1 MTHRWLFV
9 RPATN
14 MEGMD
19 DRTVT
24 GRVVAVLDAVA
35 AHGGPMTLA
44 DLTREVGVPKPTVR
58 RIAADLVARRMLQRS
73 PDGRYRLGSHLL
85 DLGRRAAFQQG
96 LLHAATPHVQ
106 DLFARTGEIV
116 WVCEIS
122 DGSITFMGMAFG
134 ANRAPDVRRG
144 EWPNDPR
151 SAALQTS
158 ALGRVVLAE
167 RPDLLEGL
175 RGRPPAPQT
184 PRGTMSWPRF
194 LDELRAVR
202 DTAIAVEHEQCRLGF
217 SCVATG
223 VRGPGGGLIG
233 CLGVTGRT
241 GSLSTGRMARLLPA
255 ASDDITRAAGTLFES
270 PPRSLEGRH
279 PS

>member
-1 MTHRWLFV
+1 
-9 RPATN
+9 
-14 MEGMD
+14 MD

-35 AHGGPMTLA
+35 ARGGPMTLA

-58 RIAADLVARRMLQRS
+58 RIAADLVARRMLRRD
-73 PDGRYRLGSHLL
+73 PDGRYRLGPRLL
-85 DLGRRAAFQQG
+85 DLGRRAALQEG

-122 DGSITFMGMAFG
+122 EGSITFMTIAYG

-144 EWPNDPR
+144 EWSNDPR
-151 SAALQTS
+151 SAALQAS

-184 PRGTMSWPRF
+184 PRGTTSWPRF
-194 LDELRAVR
+194 LDEVNAVR
-202 DTAIAVEHEQCRLGF
+202 DTAIAVEHEQCQLGF

-223 VRGPGGGLIG
+223 VRGPDGALVG

-241 GSLSTGRMARLLPA
+241 GSLPTGRMARLLPA
-255 ASDDITRAAGTLFES
+255 ASDGIARAAGALLAS
-270 PPRSLEGRH
+270 PPRPSDGRH
-279 PS
+279 PF